1 MYLLYKKGTILT
13 KRDMAIY
20 LDIDAKTLRN
30 WKKNKPNLYKI
41 VMLGF
46 AFEEAVKKSKENYE
60 ALEKME
66 KDVVDM

>member
-1 MYLLYKKGTILT
+1 MT
-13 KRDMAIY
+13 KRDKAIY
-20 LDIDAKTLRN
+20 LDIDVKTLRN

-60 ALEKME
+60 ALEKLE
-66 KDVVDM
+66 RDVMNM

>member
-1 MYLLYKKGTILT
+1 
-13 KRDMAIY
+13 MAIY

-46 AFEEAVKKSKENYE
+46 AFEKVVEKSKKNYE
-60 ALEKME
+60 ELEKLA
-66 KDVVDM
+66 KDAIEN